1 MAKDTTNLESRGQGM
16 TRSSQR
22 QENGYPLG
30 LVLTPRDLFRMNP
43 FSLMRRMI
51 TEMDS
56 AFGDTASSR
65 GEVAT
70 VAWAPVIEV
79 SQREGTYVIRAELP
93 GIDPKDV
100 KLEVT
105 DEAVVLQGERKIERE
120 EDKRDIHLS
129 ERVYGT
135 FYRAIPLPEGAKVE
149 DVRARFENGV
159 LEVTVPVQEQRSN
172 RREVQIEGASSAG
185 QNSAGQ
191 KTTPTEKAA

>member
-1 MAKDTTNLESRGQGM
+1 DSTLDARSLAEPRLAAPRPSKGDSMAKDTTNLESRGQGM

-22 QENGYPLG
+22 QEGGYPLG

-56 AFGDTASSR
+56 AFGETASGR
-65 GEVAT
+65 GEEAT
-70 VAWAPVIEV
+70 AVWAPVIEV

-129 ERVYGT
+129 
-135 FYRAIPLPEGAKVE
+135 
-149 DVRARFENGV
+149 
-159 LEVTVPVQEQRSN
+159 
-172 RREVQIEGASSAG
+172 
-185 QNSAGQ
+185 
-191 KTTPTEKAA
+191 

>member
-16 TRSSQR
+16 TRSFQR
-22 QENGYPLG
+22 QESGYPLG

-56 AFGDTASSR
+56 AFGETASSR
-65 GEVAT
+65 GEEAT
-70 VAWAPVIEV
+70 AVWAPVIEV

-93 GIDPKDV
+93 GIDSKDV

-185 QNSAGQ
+185 Q

>member
-16 TRSSQR
+16 TPSSER
-22 QENGYPLG
+22 RESGYPLG

-51 TEMDS
+51 TEMDT
-56 AFGDTASSR
+56 AFGETGSNR
-65 GEVAT
+65 GEEAT
-70 VAWAPVIEV
+70 TVWVPAIEV
-79 SQREGTYVIRAELP
+79 SQREGKYVIRAELP
-93 GIDPKDV
+93 GLDPKEV
-100 KLEVT
+100 KLEIT

-120 EDKRDIHLS
+120 EDKRDIHMS
-129 ERVYGT
+129 ERVYGR

-185 QNSAGQ
+185 Q
-191 KTTPTEKAA
+191 KTTTTEKAA